1 MTFKLIVL
9 CSNHSRNLFRSGFR
23 VSLSDAGKT
32 ISSLYRYGACK
43 FVQLLFFLSSLFVLF
58 WLIHSKNIYWTTPVC
73 LLLCNPLLFALSG
86 FLSLSVLTWAERPQR
101 EDLLGS
107 LGWAAGGKSVSQPVT
122 EANSLNVARFPAA
135 CWCRSQSTAWR
146 NNLKSL
152 SCSEL
157 S

>member
-9 CSNHSRNLFRSGFR
+9 CSNHSRNLFQSGFR
-23 VSLSDAGKT
+23 VSLSDAGKA

-43 FVQLLFFLSSLFVLF
+43 FVQLLFFLSSLFVLFVLF

-101 EDLLGS
+101 GDLLGS

-122 EANSLNVARFPAA
+122 EANSFE
-135 CWCRSQSTAWR
+135 CC
-146 NNLKSL
+146 SL
-152 SCSEL
+152 PSCMLMQITEHGMEK
-157 S
+157 